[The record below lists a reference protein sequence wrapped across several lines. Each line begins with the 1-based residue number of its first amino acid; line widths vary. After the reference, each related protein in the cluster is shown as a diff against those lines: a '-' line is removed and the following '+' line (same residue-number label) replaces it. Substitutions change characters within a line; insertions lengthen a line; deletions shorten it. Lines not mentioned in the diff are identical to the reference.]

1 MIKLLEK
8 YVETGSVEGFQQAGP
23 NHRFADEGKLVSA
36 LIPGHFYTFVQMN
49 PRGNDQL
56 PSLDDWT
63 TGTVNVKPYFDNW
76 PIFLALDQY
85 GLGLNIKLI
94 PQPRRRLF
102 IQNYVSLILPVLA
115 NLLEENGDLMPFEKR
130 LRQPEIRPFASINR
144 GRVKDT
150 FLNQLSDRKFDFL
163 VDKYKRDEMR
173 FLKLID
179 WPHVPRIGEV
189 NYSADPAIA
198 TRSPI
203 SNYLTT

>member
-8 YVETGSVEGFQQAGP
+8 YIETGVVENFQQTSA
-23 NHRFADEGKLVSA
+23 NYRFSDEGDQVSV
-36 LIPGHFYTFVQMN
+36 IVPGHFYTFAQLN
-49 PRGNDQL
+49 PKGNDLL

-63 TGTVNVKPYFDNW
+63 TGTVNVKPYFDNA

-94 PQPRRRLF
+94 PQSARRRF
-102 IQNYVSLILPVLA
+102 IRQYFKVILPVLS
-115 NLLEENGDLMPFEKR
+115 NLLNEDGSLIQFEKR
-130 LRQPEIRPFASINR
+130 IRQPEIGPFLSIGR
-144 GRVKDT
+144 GGVKNT

-173 FLKLID
+173 FLTLID
-179 WPHVPRIGEV
+179 WPHVPKIGEV

-198 TRSPI
+198 TRSSI
-203 SNYLTT
+203 SNYLNT